1 MEIILVDDGSTDGS
15 GDICEEYAAK
25 DQRIHVIHQ
34 KNKGVSGAR
43 NAALDVM
50 QGDYMTIVD
59 GDDYVL
65 PDAFAHAIRIMEEN
79 DLDRCGFGSFREE
92 KGGAG
97 SGKISLSLEN
107 EHTDRLR
114 DCFIHERAI
123 TWGRSIK
130 VLSGRVSVILL
141 DMYMKTARWLTIS
154 LIESNA
160 KALLINSIT
169 TTARR
174 LQEYARLRW

>member
-1 MEIILVDDGSTDGS
+1 MSILIGYEIVLSMNAQS
-15 GDICEEYAAK
+15 LGD
-25 DQRIHVIHQ
+25 
-34 KNKGVSGAR
+34 
-43 NAALDVM
+43 
-50 QGDYMTIVD
+50 
-59 GDDYVL
+59 
-65 PDAFAHAIRIMEEN
+65 
-79 DLDRCGFGSFREE
+79 
-92 KGGAG
+92 
-97 SGKISLSLEN
+97 
-107 EHTDRLR
+107 
-114 DCFIHERAI
+114 
-123 TWGRSIK
+123 RSIK